1 MFVFK
6 SFFRYPFEL
15 STKSI
20 HFITKSVNF
29 RIQDSDGGF
38 FERFGSMLHARGE
51 DHDEKFLGTAA
62 LPLVD
67 QDAANFEKQSA
78 PAAPVLESR
87 MGEDEDADMGKDS
100 GNESAEADSDSEDKK
115 ESMKEI
121 KNALF
126 GMNVSLIK
134 ILYNRSIKW
143 FISLWH

>member
-1 MFVFK
+1 MPVVFYSKFRSHLHILTK
-6 SFFRYPFEL
+6 SFR
-15 STKSI
+15 
-20 HFITKSVNF
+20 F

-51 DHDEKFLGTAA
+51 DHDEKFLGNAA

-78 PAAPVLESR
+78 PAAPVVESR
-87 MGEDEDADMGKDS
+87 MGDDEDADTGKDS

-134 ILYNRSIKW
+134 ILSNRSIKW
-143 FISLWH
+143 FISV